1 MKGPKIILILS
12 LVLNVALGLY
22 VVFRQTNPSAD
33 DKTESLS
40 QSNMTYFLNR
50 DELFDVL
57 PKDSNAI
64 VFIGNSLTQY
74 FELNEFFKNTNIKNR
89 GIAGDF
95 IDGVTNR
102 LESVIQMQ
110 PKKIFIEIGIND
122 LGAGISKDTVIFKY
136 QKLINLLVLKL
147 PNTKIY
153 VQSLFPTEIGSVN
166 FPTHCTKKVNEDI
179 VMINAELLKYSEQR
193 QITFVD
199 TYHSFVLNGVLNPK
213 YSVDGVHLNGTAYK
227 LWAEIV
233 KPYVNE

>member
-1 MKGPKIILILS
+1 MKGSKIILILS

-22 VVFRQTNPSAD
+22 VVFKQTNPLAD
-33 DKTESLS
+33 IKTESLS
-40 QSNMTYFLNR
+40 QSNMNYFLNR

-74 FELNEFFKNTNIKNR
+74 FELTEFFKNPNIKNR

-95 IDGVTNR
+95 INGVMNR
-102 LESVIQMQ
+102 LEPIIQMQ

-122 LGAGISKDTVIFKY
+122 LGAGIPKDTVIANYK
-136 QKLINLLVLKL
+136 KLINLLTLKL
-147 PNTKIY
+147 PNTKLY

-166 FPTHCTKKVNEDI
+166 FPAHCTKKVNDDI
-179 VMINAELLKYSEQR
+179 VMINAELLKYSAQQ
-193 QITFVD
+193 QITFID

-213 YSVDGVHLNGTAYK
+213 YSIDGVHLNGAAYK
-227 LWAEIV
+227 LWAEIL